1 MGALSDRLGRLFN
14 RRLPTVLNVAAL
26 LLLTSSLAQWTWQVV
41 PAPAVPGPERI
52 ASSAPV
58 ESDTYDLRALLDT
71 NLFGEAPRF
80 AEPTPTPVTAIPT
93 STLDLTLTGVVA
105 AEAESLALIR
115 VNNEPETPFAI
126 GDQIAHGVTL
136 RAVYPDRAI
145 IQRRELTEALL
156 LEDASAALGN
166 AAAVPAPSTA
176 ATIDSTGS
184 NSFRVNREFVA
195 DQLRNPD
202 IFRQALIVPNA
213 GGGFLVR
220 QIQPG
225 SLYEKLG
232 LKVGDVIRKVN
243 GNDINSVDEVLRLYQ
258 ELGGVDAVADVEL
271 EVLRGGRPEQL
282 RYTVQ

>member
-1 MGALSDRLGRLFN
+1 MGALSDRLGRPFN
-14 RRLPTVLNVAAL
+14 QRLPTVLNLAAL
-26 LLLTSSLAQWTWQVV
+26 LLLTSSLAQWTWLVV
-41 PAPAVPGPERI
+41 PAPAVPSPERTVSTTI
-52 ASSAPV
+52 
-58 ESDTYDLRALLDT
+58 ETGTYDLRALLDT
-71 NLFGEAPRF
+71 NLFGQAARVP
-80 AEPTPTPVTAIPT
+80 EPSQTPVAAIPT

-156 LEDASAALGN
+156 LEDVSASLGD
-166 AAAVPAPSTA
+166 AAAVSMPSTA
-176 ATIDSTGS
+176 GTIDSTGG

-282 RYTVQ
+282 RYTIQ

>member
-1 MGALSDRLGRLFN
+1 MGALSDRLGRLLN
-14 RRLPTVLNVAAL
+14 QRLPTVLNVAAL

-41 PAPAVPGPERI
+41 PTPAVPGPQRTV
-52 ASSAPV
+52 SAPA
-58 ESDTYDLRALLDT
+58 ETGTYDLRALLDT
-71 NLFGEAPRF
+71 NLFGQAARF
-80 AEPTPTPVTAIPT
+80 SEPTQTPVTAIPT

-115 VNNEPETPFAI
+115 VNKDPETPFAI

-156 LEDASAALGN
+156 LEDKSAGLGD
-166 AAAVPAPSTA
+166 AAAVPAPSSA
-176 ATIDSTGS
+176 GAINSTGD
-184 NSFRVNREFVA
+184 NSFRVNRDFVA

>member
-1 MGALSDRLGRLFN
+1 LFN
-14 RRLPTVLNVAAL
+14 QRLPTVLNVAAL

-41 PAPAVPGPERI
+41 PGPAVPGPQRTVSTPAETG
-52 ASSAPV
+52 S
-58 ESDTYDLRALLDT
+58 YDLQTLLAA
-71 NLFGEAPRF
+71 NLFGQPVRP
-80 AEPTPTPVTAIPT
+80 AEPAQTPVTAIPT

-105 AEAESLALIR
+105 ADTDSLALIR

-145 IQRRELTEALL
+145 IQRRDLTEALL
-156 LEDASAALGN
+156 LEDKSAGLGDSAAGF
-166 AAAVPAPSTA
+166 APSTA
-176 ATIDSTGS
+176 SPIDSTDGS
-184 NSFRVNREFVA
+184 SFRVNREFVA

-243 GNDINSVDEVLRLYQ
+243 GRNINSVDEVLRLYQ
-258 ELGGVDAVADVEL
+258 EFGGVDAIADVEL

-282 RYTVQ
+282 NYTVQ

>member
-1 MGALSDRLGRLFN
+1 MGALSDRLGRLLN
-14 RRLPTVLNVAAL
+14 QRLPTVLNVAAL

-41 PAPAVPGPERI
+41 PAPAVPGPQRI
-52 ASSAPV
+52 VSAPA
-58 ESDTYDLRALLDT
+58 ETGTYDLRALLDT
-71 NLFGEAPRF
+71 NLFGQAARVP
-80 AEPTPTPVTAIPT
+80 EPAQTPVTAIPT

-115 VNNEPETPFAI
+115 VNKEPETPFAI

-156 LEDASAALGN
+156 LEDASAGLGDT
-166 AAAVPAPSTA
+166 AAIPTPSTA
-176 ATIDSTGS
+176 GTINSTGD

-258 ELGGVDAVADVEL
+258 ELGGVDAVADIEL

>member
-1 MGALSDRLGRLFN
+1 MGALSDRLGRLLN
-14 RRLPTVLNVAAL
+14 QRLPTVLNVAAL

-41 PAPAVPGPERI
+41 PAPAVPGPQHTV
-52 ASSAPV
+52 SAPA
-58 ESDTYDLRALLDT
+58 ETGTYDLRALLDT
-71 NLFGEAPRF
+71 NLFGQAPRF
-80 AEPTPTPVTAIPT
+80 PEPTQTPVTAIPT

-115 VNNEPETPFAI
+115 VNKEPETPFAI

-156 LEDASAALGN
+156 LEDMSAGLGD
-166 AAAVPAPSTA
+166 AAPIPIPSSA
-176 ATIDSTGS
+176 GAIASTGD

-258 ELGGVDAVADVEL
+258 EFGGVDAVADIEL

>member
-1 MGALSDRLGRLFN
+1 MGALSDRLGRLLN
-14 RRLPTVLNVAAL
+14 QRLPTVLNVAAL
-26 LLLTSSLAQWTWQVV
+26 LLLTSSLAQWTWQVA
-41 PAPAVPGPERI
+41 PAPAVPGPQRAVSVPAETG
-52 ASSAPV
+52 
-58 ESDTYDLRALLDT
+58 TYDLRALLDT
-71 NLFGEAPRF
+71 NLFGQAARS
-80 AEPTPTPVTAIPT
+80 AEPTQAPVTAIPT

-105 AEAESLALIR
+105 AQAESLALIR

-156 LEDASAALGN
+156 LEDKSAGLGDAAAL
-166 AAAVPAPSTA
+166 PTPSTA
-176 ATIDSTGS
+176 GAIDSTGG
-184 NSFRVNREFVA
+184 NSFQVNREFVA